1 MIGYPITYGD
11 SLEEANSFTSEI
23 LIAKIS
29 DYCSNEENQINFNKG
44 YKFGLLVFGIGSLFL
59 IL

>member
-23 LIAKIS
+23 LITKIS
-29 DYCSNEENQINFNKG
+29 DYCSNEKNRINFSKG
-44 YKFGLLVFGIGSLFL
+44 QKLGLLVFGIGG
-59 IL
+59 